1 MASILVIGAGTMGRG
16 IAGLCALSGHET
28 FVFDADPEAQRGVRG
43 YVESAWGRA
52 IDKGKLTT
60 ETAEKARHRLKVA
73 TRLKDAAAVDFAIE
87 AVPEAI
93 DLKQMVFAE
102 LDDLCPPRTILASN
116 TSSLS
121 ITRIARSTG
130 RRDRVIGIHFFNP
143 VGAMPLV
150 ELVAGKETS
159 AETESRSLALIESL
173 GKQAVR
179 VTDSPGF
186 ATSRLGVALGL
197 EAMRMLEE
205 GVANAADIDRAME
218 LGYGHRMG
226 PLKTSDLVGT
236 RRPARDRR
244 DARGRAAVRA
254 LPAAEDPADAGRRG
268 KDGPEGVR
276 GLLPVGRREGDR
288 PRPARG
294 GTGPQAEM
302 NVERRGLNLGIVL
315 VAVGGY
321 LLLRRELSFRGPAPI
336 LLLIGVILL
345 VFSSLRQWRGPNV
358 GAGVLLGLGTAFAA
372 RDRFVAVMPHWAL
385 MLLGIGA
392 GLLLGAAL
400 EAWAAVRRVRARSCP
415 GSCSC

>member
-1 MASILVIGAGTMGRG
+1 MASVLVIGAGTMGRG

-28 FVFDADPEAQRGVRG
+28 SVFDADPEAQRGVRG
-43 YVESAWGRA
+43 HVESAWGRA

-60 ETAEKARHRLKVA
+60 ESAEKARHRLKVA
-73 TRLKDAAAVDFAIE
+73 TRLKDAAAVDFVIE

-159 AETESRSLALIESL
+159 SETESRSLALVESL

-179 VTDSPGF
+179 VADSPGF

-205 GVANAADIDRAME
+205 GVASAADIDRAME

-226 PLKTSDLVGT
+226 PLKTSDLVGL
-236 RRPARDRR
+236 D
-244 DARGRAAVRA
+244 VRLA
-254 LPAAEDPADAGRRG
+254 IAETLAAELPSERFQPPKILQALVAEGKTGRKASEG
-268 KDGPEGVR
+268 FFLWDGEK
-276 GLLPVGRREGDR
+276 
-288 PRPARG
+288 A
-294 GTGPQAEM
+294 TGPGPRATKLAE
-302 NVERRGLNLGIVL
+302 L
-315 VAVGGY
+315 
-321 LLLRRELSFRGPAPI
+321 
-336 LLLIGVILL
+336 
-345 VFSSLRQWRGPNV
+345 
-358 GAGVLLGLGTAFAA
+358 A
-372 RDRFVAVMPHWAL
+372 RKL
-385 MLLGIGA
+385 K
-392 GLLLGAAL
+392 
-400 EAWAAVRRVRARSCP
+400 
-415 GSCSC
+415 